1 MSPSFWTSRSLT
13 ANLILSTIIPF
24 FLFSLSPTVL
34 TAIPSPFTLPQH
46 PKTNG
51 KCLMADQDFFSTS
64 VPATNPKPGHTSE
77 STDSFAKAIQS
88 RFNSSSLTLPPPL
101 HLPSTSGSK
110 KKPNKHGFPLSM
122 PAPALSPLPVALSS
136 ASFSTIPTHSQPSSS
151 PQLLCS
157 AHPPSDLDQFVNDPE
172 CLILDI
178 RSHAAFTTAR
188 LTNALSLSVP
198 STLLKRPLYSLE
210 KLAQMLSSKSSRI
223 RFSSWAQASSILVYD
238 ADSFH
243 TSEGSNLYGL
253 LKKFRHEGYP
263 SEKHLAWL
271 KGGFVSVWKD
281 RKDLVVSGPD
291 KTQVEEDD
299 DDDILEPLS
308 PSQSTGLLRACALPS
323 SAFNLS
329 STTSHLPTHA
339 PQHSPTQPT
348 SLFPAARIHS
358 STAKSA
364 PHSPPLQS
372 QAVAFNP
379 FYDTV
384 RQNLE
389 LSQGVPERIPLTLP
403 ASVRE
408 RIADLPFSW
417 LRHIA
422 RRAAPARD
430 YTPLDRSAENTEEDI
445 SSSSAFSSSS
455 SACDSDPDTT
465 PPLSSPGAPRLH
477 GNLVEEGTEAL
488 AMQFYRIELGEQ
500 RRLMGIM
507 QHHSSESGRVLTS
520 SSSGSASSEEHCE
533 SSVPRERRHKPK
545 LERTEVSFPY
555 SITAGVEK
563 GAKNRY
569 CCLPLTSDSNGWLT
583 PSP

>member
-1 MSPSFWTSRSLT
+1 MSPSFWTNRSLT
-13 ANLILSTIIPF
+13 ANLIPSTIIPF

-34 TAIPSPFTLPQH
+34 AVFPSPFTLPQH
-46 PKTNG
+46 PQTTG
-51 KCLMADQDFFSTS
+51 KSLMADQDFFSTN

-77 STDSFAKAIQS
+77 STDSFAKAIQT

-101 HLPSTSGSK
+101 HLPSTGGSR
-110 KKPNKHGFPLSM
+110 KKPNKLGFPLSM
-122 PAPALSPLPVALSS
+122 PAPSLSPLPMSLPSVSSS
-136 ASFSTIPTHSQPSSS
+136 AIPTHSSSS
-151 PQLLCS
+151 SSSQLLCS

-178 RSHAAFTTAR
+178 RSHAAFTNAR
-188 LTNALSLSVP
+188 LANALSLSVP

-210 KLAQMLSSKSSRI
+210 KLAQMLSSKSGRI

-243 TSEGSNLYGL
+243 IPEGSNLYGL

-271 KGGFVSVWKD
+271 KGGFVSVWKE

-291 KTQVEEDD
+291 KAQAEEDD
-299 DDDILEPLS
+299 DEDDTLEPLS
-308 PSQSTGLLRACALPS
+308 PQSTGLLRASALPS

-329 STTSHLPTHA
+329 STTSHRPSLA

-348 SLFPAARIHS
+348 SLLPAARLHP
-358 STAKSA
+358 STAKSI
-364 PHSPPLQS
+364 PHSPPPQP
-372 QAVAFNP
+372 QVVAFNP

-389 LSQGVPERIPLTLP
+389 LSQGASERIPLTLP

-408 RIADLPFSW
+408 RIADLPFTW

-422 RRAAPARD
+422 RRAAPASRN
-430 YTPLDRSAENTEEDI
+430 YTPLGRSAENTEEDTA
-445 SSSSAFSSSS
+445 SSSTFSSSS

-465 PPLSSPGAPRLH
+465 PPLSSPGAPRPSEDLI
-477 GNLVEEGTEAL
+477 EEGTEAL

-507 QHHSSESGRVLTS
+507 QHHTSESGRVLTS
-520 SSSGSASSEEHCE
+520 SSSGSPSSEENCE
-533 SSVPRERRHKPK
+533 ASVPRVRHHRSR
-545 LERTEVSFPY
+545 LSRTEVSFPY

-563 GAKNRY
+563 GAKNR
-569 CCLPLTSDSNGWLT
+569 
-583 PSP
+583 

>member
-1 MSPSFWTSRSLT
+1 
-13 ANLILSTIIPF
+13 
-24 FLFSLSPTVL
+24 
-34 TAIPSPFTLPQH
+34 
-46 PKTNG
+46 
-51 KCLMADQDFFSTS
+51 MADRDFFSTN
-64 VPATNPKPGHTSE
+64 VPATNPKPGHSSE
-77 STDSFAKAIQS
+77 STAEFAEAIQF
-88 RFNSSSLTLPPPL
+88 RFSSSSLTLPPPL
-101 HLPSTSGSK
+101 HLPSTSGSR

-122 PAPALSPLPVALSS
+122 PTPALPPLPITLLS
-136 ASFSTIPTHSQPSSS
+136 ASSSTIPTHSPSSS
-151 PQLLCS
+151 SSSQLLCS
-157 AHPPSDLDQFVNDPE
+157 SHSPSDLDQFINDPE

-178 RSHAAFTTAR
+178 RSHAAFTNAR
-188 LTNALSLSVP
+188 LANALSLSVP

-210 KLAQMLSSKSSRI
+210 KLAQMLSSKSGRL

-243 TSEGSNLYGL
+243 ISEGSNLHGL

-271 KGGFVSVWKD
+271 KGGFVSVWKE
-281 RKDLVVSGPD
+281 RKDLIVSGPD
-291 KTQVEEDD
+291 KAQAQEDD
-299 DDDILEPLS
+299 DEDDTLEPLS
-308 PSQSTGLLRACALPS
+308 PQSTGLLRASALPS

-329 STTSHLPTHA
+329 TTTSHRPSHA

-348 SLFPAARIHS
+348 SLIPVARLHS
-358 STAKSA
+358 STAKPA
-364 PHSPPLQS
+364 PHSPPPQS
-372 QAVAFNP
+372 QVVAFNP

-389 LSQGVPERIPLTLP
+389 LSQGVSERIPLTLP

-408 RIADLPFSW
+408 RISDLPFPW

-422 RRAAPARD
+422 RRAAPASRD
-430 YTPLDRSAENTEEDI
+430 YTPLNHSAENTEEDTA
-445 SSSSAFSSSS
+445 SCSTFSSSS

-465 PPLSSPGAPRLH
+465 PPLSSPGAPRPPED
-477 GNLVEEGTEAL
+477 LVDEGTEAL

-520 SSSGSASSEEHCE
+520 SSSGSPSSEEVFE
-533 SSVPRERRHKPK
+533 ASVPRARNRKPR
-545 LERTEVSFPY
+545 LSRTEVSFPY

-563 GAKNRY
+563 GAKNR
-569 CCLPLTSDSNGWLT
+569 
-583 PSP
+583 

>member
-1 MSPSFWTSRSLT
+1 
-13 ANLILSTIIPF
+13 
-24 FLFSLSPTVL
+24 
-34 TAIPSPFTLPQH
+34 
-46 PKTNG
+46 
-51 KCLMADQDFFSTS
+51 MADQDFFSTL

-101 HLPSTSGSK
+101 YLPSTSGSR
-110 KKPNKHGFPLSM
+110 KKPNKHGVPIPV
-122 PAPALSPLPVALSS
+122 PAPALSPLPMALLS
-136 ASFSTIPTHSQPSSS
+136 ASSTTIPTHSPPSSS
-151 PQLLCS
+151 SQFLCS
-157 AHPPSDLDQFVNDPE
+157 AHPPSDLDQFINDPE

-178 RSHAAFTTAR
+178 RSHAAFTNAR
-188 LTNALSLSVP
+188 LANALSLSVP

-210 KLAQMLSSKSSRI
+210 KLAQMLSSKSGRI

-238 ADSFH
+238 ADSFN
-243 TSEGSNLYGL
+243 TLEGSNLYGL

-263 SEKHLAWL
+263 SERHLAWL
-271 KGGFVSVWKD
+271 KGGFVSVWKE

-291 KTQVEEDD
+291 KAQIEEDD
-299 DDDILEPLS
+299 EDDTLEPL
-308 PSQSTGLLRACALPS
+308 PPQSTGLLRASALPS

-329 STTSHLPTHA
+329 STTSHRPPHA

-348 SLFPAARIHS
+348 SLLPPARLHS
-358 STAKSA
+358 STAKPT
-364 PHSPPLQS
+364 PHSPPPQS
-372 QAVAFNP
+372 QVVAFNP

-389 LSQGVPERIPLTLP
+389 LSQGASERIPLTLP
-403 ASVRE
+403 VSVRE
-408 RIADLPFSW
+408 RIDDLPFKW

-430 YTPLDRSAENTEEDI
+430 YTPLERSDTEEDTA
-445 SSSSAFSSSS
+445 SSSIFSSSS
-455 SACDSDPDTT
+455 SAFDSDPDTT
-465 PPLSSPGAPRLH
+465 PPLSSPGARPPKH
-477 GNLVEEGTEAL
+477 LVEEGTEAL

-520 SSSGSASSEEHCE
+520 SSSGSPSSEEVCGAP
-533 SSVPRERRHKPK
+533 VPRVRNHKPK
-545 LERTEVSFPY
+545 LNRTEVSFPY

-563 GAKNRY
+563 GAKNR
-569 CCLPLTSDSNGWLT
+569 
-583 PSP
+583 

>member
-1 MSPSFWTSRSLT
+1 
-13 ANLILSTIIPF
+13 
-24 FLFSLSPTVL
+24 
-34 TAIPSPFTLPQH
+34 
-46 PKTNG
+46 
-51 KCLMADQDFFSTS
+51 MADQDFFSTN

-110 KKPNKHGFPLSM
+110 RKPNKHGFPLSM
-122 PAPALSPLPVALSS
+122 PAPALPPLPVTLSS
-136 ASFSTIPTHSQPSSS
+136 ASSSTIPTHSHSSS
-151 PQLLCS
+151 SSQLLCS

-188 LTNALSLSVP
+188 LTTALSLSVP

-210 KLAQMLSSKSSRI
+210 KLTQMLSSRSSRI

-238 ADSFH
+238 ADSVH
-243 TSEGSNLYGL
+243 IPEGSNLYGL
-253 LKKFRHEGYP
+253 LKKFRNEGYS

-271 KGGFVSVWKD
+271 KGGFVSVWRE
-281 RKDLVVSGPD
+281 RKDLVASGPD
-291 KTQVEEDD
+291 KTHAEEDD
-299 DDDILEPLS
+299 DEDDALEPLS
-308 PSQSTGLLRACALPS
+308 PSQSTGLLRASALPS

-329 STTSHLPTHA
+329 STTSRRPHA
-339 PQHSPTQPT
+339 PQHSPTQST
-348 SLFPAARIHS
+348 SLLPAVRIHL

-364 PHSPPLQS
+364 PPSPPLQS
-372 QAVAFNP
+372 QLVAFNP

-389 LSQGVPERIPLTLP
+389 LSQGVSERIPLTLP

-408 RIADLPFSW
+408 RIADLPFPW

-422 RRAAPARD
+422 RRAAPASRD
-430 YTPLDRSAENTEEDI
+430 YTPLNRSTENTEEET
-445 SSSSAFSSSS
+445 SSSSTFSSSS

-465 PPLSSPGAPRLH
+465 PPLSSPGAPRAPED
-477 GNLVEEGTEAL
+477 LVEEGAEAL

-507 QHHSSESGRVLTS
+507 QHHTNESGRVLTS
-520 SSSGSASSEEHCE
+520 SSSGSPSSEENCG
-533 SSVPRERRHKPK
+533 SSAPRLRHRKPR
-545 LERTEVSFPY
+545 LNRTEVSFPY

-569 CCLPLTSDSNGWLT
+569 RLLTHVSKTGD
-583 PSP
+583 